1 MLSPLH
7 THTHTRTHPPHT
19 HALDYTQYS
28 ALLPAPTVCWMV
40 SWQLLLLL
48 LYDVHT
54 YKTYIHTCM
63 YVHTSIHTTVVFRF
77 IVFASVFLLR
87 MQNAV
92 QKESETFNVC
102 VAVGSAVAALL
113 LLPLC
118 YECVCVQQREHVC
131 MLWINIVCI
140 LKKHIMSCCSYN

>member
-1 MLSPLH
+1 
-7 THTHTRTHPPHT
+7 
-19 HALDYTQYS
+19 
-28 ALLPAPTVCWMV
+28 
-40 SWQLLLLL
+40 
-48 LYDVHT
+48 
-54 YKTYIHTCM
+54 M

-118 YECVCVQQREHVC
+118 YDCVSVCVQEREKACVHV
-131 MLWINIVCI
+131 MD
-140 LKKHIMSCCSYN
+140 KHSMHIKAHNELLLV